1 MNSEGIRKLK
11 RKFITVMTIS
21 FVVVMVLTSF
31 FVNMAMQHANQTR
44 IDQILSFVVESGGEV
59 TNEEIENASE
69 HNRLPGNLYLTRY
82 FTVIA
87 DKENNVLSVN
97 LDNIQGITYKQ
108 AVSYAMKVLQPDLI
122 TKYLTN
128 HQIDSFYYTVVPQ
141 DNGGSMVVFVDGTT
155 QNSMRTEV
163 FEYTMILCLSGALI
177 TLLIVSLLSNRI
189 IRPEVENAKRQKEFI
204 TNASHELKTP
214 LAVIR
219 ANTEIIE
226 MMGGENEWTRSTMR
240 QIEHLSSLIQNLV
253 MISRSSEQSEQN
265 IFSDIDLSKAVT
277 EIVEPFKALAIQ
289 DKKEYRL
296 KIQEGLKIRAD
307 ESQMR
312 QLASLLT
319 DNAFKYCDENGA
331 IEVGLSPWKKG
342 KQVHFWVSN
351 SYAEGR
357 NVDYIRFFE
366 RFYRE
371 DKSHTNQKGFG
382 IGLSLAESIC
392 VSYGGTISASWKDG
406 IITFHCILPVTP
418 KDRVMGFSD
427 RVSACAGKI
436 RAHFSRKKKKDAG
449 EAAGRTAKKTPKE
462 TAEKKSAEGER
473 EGESIRWE

>member
-189 IRPEVENAKRQKEFI
+189 IRPEVENA
-204 TNASHELKTP
+204 
-214 LAVIR
+214 
-219 ANTEIIE
+219 
-226 MMGGENEWTRSTMR
+226 
-240 QIEHLSSLIQNLV
+240 
-253 MISRSSEQSEQN
+253 
-265 IFSDIDLSKAVT
+265 
-277 EIVEPFKALAIQ
+277 
-289 DKKEYRL
+289 
-296 KIQEGLKIRAD
+296 
-307 ESQMR
+307 
-312 QLASLLT
+312 
-319 DNAFKYCDENGA
+319 
-331 IEVGLSPWKKG
+331 
-342 KQVHFWVSN
+342 
-351 SYAEGR
+351 
-357 NVDYIRFFE
+357 
-366 RFYRE
+366 
-371 DKSHTNQKGFG
+371 
-382 IGLSLAESIC
+382 
-392 VSYGGTISASWKDG
+392 
-406 IITFHCILPVTP
+406 
-418 KDRVMGFSD
+418 
-427 RVSACAGKI
+427 
-436 RAHFSRKKKKDAG
+436 
-449 EAAGRTAKKTPKE
+449 
-462 TAEKKSAEGER
+462 
-473 EGESIRWE
+473 